1 MKLKTGFENKKARI
15 EMLPLIDVV
24 FLLLVFFIYAML
36 SMTVQR
42 GLKVSLPKA
51 ESGITN
57 HDEYISITINSE
69 NEIFLN
75 KEKVNIPDL
84 PDMIKNMRS
93 NKQDLQ
99 IYINGDEKAE
109 LGIAIEILDVLRVH
123 GIEEVNFVTKK
134 RSGSS

>member
-57 HDEYISITINSE
+57 QDEYISITINQE

-75 KEKVNIPDL
+75 KEKINIPDL
-84 PDMIKNMRS
+84 PGMIKNMRG
-93 NKQDLQ
+93 NKPDLK
-99 IYINGDEKAE
+99 IYINGDEKAR
-109 LGIAIEILDVLRVH
+109 LGIAIEILDVLRVS

-134 RSGSS
+134 RSDSS